1 MNRLSKK
8 NHNLKQ
14 RKQRIRSKIQGSA
27 ERPRLSIYISKQHIS
42 AQLIDDD
49 KQHTIASSTTVGHG
63 AKMSGNLSNK
73 ATDIGTDIAKKAKKH
88 KIKAV
93 VLDRNGRLYHGRVKA
108 LAEAA
113 RAEGLEF

>member
-1 MNRLSKK
+1 MNRLRKK
-8 NHNLKQ
+8 DHNLKQ
-14 RKQRIRSKIQGSA
+14 RKQRIRSQIYGTA
-27 ERPRLSIYISKQHIS
+27 VRPRLTVFISKQHIT

-63 AKMSGNLSNK
+63 AKMTGNMTDK
-73 ATDIGTDIAKKAKKH
+73 ATQIGTDIAKKAKKH
-88 KIKAV
+88 KIKTV
-93 VLDRNGRLYHGRVKA
+93 VFDRNGRLYHGRVKA